1 MSDQTENR
9 AQNATI
15 ILSGTGGQGLQLMG
29 RLLAEAG
36 AIDGGLNV
44 VQSRSYGPEARGGA
58 SRSQVVL
65 SRGEIDDLRN
75 PSCNVLIC
83 LSQQACDRY
92 YTTLREN
99 GLFIVDSTTVHVVP
113 TTRVVEL
120 PMAQI
125 ATDTA
130 KTRMAANVVALGVLS
145 GCSNLVTLKALE
157 SATRRTVKERF
168 LKGNLKAL
176 AAGYAAGKA
185 FLASL
190 PPARRSIVPDL
201 SFS

>member
-1 MSDQTENR
+1 MSKPTENR
-9 AQNATI
+9 ANNATI

-29 RLLAEAG
+29 RLLAEAA
-36 AIDGGLNV
+36 AIHGGLNV

-92 YTTLREN
+92 YTTLRDS
-99 GLFIVDSTTVHVVP
+99 GLFIVDSTNVKVVP

-120 PMAQI
+120 PMTQMA
-125 ATDTA
+125 ADA
-130 KTRMAANVVALGVLS
+130 CGTRMAANVVGLGVLC
-145 GCSNLVTLKALE
+145 GCSNIVSLKALE
-157 SATRRTVKERF
+157 AATRSTVKAKF
-168 LKGNLKAL
+168 VDGNLKAL
-176 AAGYAAGKA
+176 AAGYASAKA
-185 FLASL
+185 FLESL
-190 PPARRSIVPDL
+190 PPARRSTIPDL
-201 SFS
+201 SFV